1 MGALFLAE
9 ASEPQEF
16 AVPSSKQDSACV
28 YLLRTSVMRYQT
40 DNDVCLFK
48 KSIIFLIFR
57 CFRQHMR
64 SSSTQ
69 AILWPSGLVSYSGWS
84 SNMIQSVSERG
95 HGKIT
100 TSTPSTQS
108 WWSLISS
115 SRGAKCSWPTTGW
128 WVWRFNNV
136 FSLSYVLVTY
146 FFSAPLLEP
155 ILRIHPRA
163 YIWLHEMEERL
174 GRIEGLSHHQL
185 AGDPSAILN
194 GVRRPLRLT
203 SRHSRGLCCPFQC
216 IIILVFQEAATHST
230 QEFA

>member
-1 MGALFLAE
+1 MSSVVCCRSSPSVVCRPSFHGQSNKISTNKYESSSVSAVFFLYNLCRLFIDDPYYATQRIKFWIYFTNWGLILLNTRLLMGALFLAE

-84 SNMIQSVSERG
+84 SMIQSVSERG

-108 WWSLISS
+108 W
-115 SRGAKCSWPTTGW
+115 
-128 WVWRFNNV
+128 
-136 FSLSYVLVTY
+136 
-146 FFSAPLLEP
+146 
-155 ILRIHPRA
+155 
-163 YIWLHEMEERL
+163 
-174 GRIEGLSHHQL
+174 
-185 AGDPSAILN
+185 
-194 GVRRPLRLT
+194 
-203 SRHSRGLCCPFQC
+203 
-216 IIILVFQEAATHST
+216 
-230 QEFA
+230 